1 MSYLKSFIDEYQD
14 FPKKGINFKD
24 IIPIIKNPKIFKKL
38 INDMSCWE
46 PFQKCDAVLAID
58 ARGFIFGTAERE
70 YIFSNDLE
78 ESNLNNL
85 NNINP
90 NNSLTL
96 LQ

>member
-1 MSYLKSFIDEYQD
+1 MISVILPSFFITSMISFI
-14 FPKKGINFKD
+14 
-24 IIPIIKNPKIFKKL
+24 
-38 INDMSCWE
+38 S
-46 PFQKCDAVLAID
+46 
-58 ARGFIFGTAERE
+58 GFIFGTAERE